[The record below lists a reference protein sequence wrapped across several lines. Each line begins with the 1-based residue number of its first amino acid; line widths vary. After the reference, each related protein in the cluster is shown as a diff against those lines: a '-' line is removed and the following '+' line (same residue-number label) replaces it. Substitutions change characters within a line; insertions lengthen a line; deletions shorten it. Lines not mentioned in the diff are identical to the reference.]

1 MNLAW
6 IATLAVLVLL
16 EKVVPHGK
24 LVARLAGA
32 GFIVAGLLV
41 LSGAF

>member
-1 MNLAW
+1 MNLVW

-16 EKVVPHGK
+16 EKVVPRGK

-32 GFIVAGLLV
+32 GFIVAGLLM
-41 LSGAF
+41 LSGVF